1 MPHNTVKKHFLGK
14 TEVQT
19 HTHSLTF
26 PPTCTTLTALLCFP
40 LTHATW
46 CPVPSSSSLNSA
58 PSCTC
63 SASLPPAC
71 LYLSLASPN
80 PLQAYT
86 HCQLFLLLSHS
97 DLAGEHSCPA
107 TIPPHGL
114 FCFRP
119 FPLSRSATTL
129 HSLPFPS
136 FLSPHPLFLPGLVCL
151 QYVPILILSLHKRGS
166 YLFPTEKPPLLE
178 LPPYW
183 S

>member
-1 MPHNTVKKHFLGK
+1 MPFKMPYNSAKKHFLGK
-14 TEVQT
+14 IEVQT
-19 HTHSLTF
+19 HTHSLTL
-26 PPTCTTLTALLCFP
+26 PPTCTTLTALLYFP

-63 SASLPPAC
+63 SASLLPAR

-80 PLQAYT
+80 SLQAYT

-97 DLAGEHSCPA
+97 DLTGEHSCPA

-119 FPLSRSATTL
+119 FPLQLSYYTSSLPPPFLSRSRL
-129 HSLPFPS
+129 FSIRSSCDSLPP
-136 FLSPHPLFLPGLVCL
+136 
-151 QYVPILILSLHKRGS
+151 
-166 YLFPTEKPPLLE
+166 
-178 LPPYW
+178 
-183 S
+183 